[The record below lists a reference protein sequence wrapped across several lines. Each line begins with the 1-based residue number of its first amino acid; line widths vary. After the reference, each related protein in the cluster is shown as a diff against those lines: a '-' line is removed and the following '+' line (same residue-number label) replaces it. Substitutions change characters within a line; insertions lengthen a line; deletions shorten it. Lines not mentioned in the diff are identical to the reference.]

1 MARPGLRLCV
11 ESLGNLQS
19 ALCCHCGVSP
29 SCNIIFFSTCL
40 DSFINYLLI
49 FSGTGS
55 SLPSAGFS
63 LVVVSGGC
71 FLNVPHGLLIVVAS
85 LVVEHRLSSCGGQ
98 AWLVYSMKTPS
109 GPVMNPC
116 ALHQQADSHPSYHQR
131 SPSNC
136 LRFLQ
141 SPVSFK
147 L

>member
-1 MARPGLRLCV
+1 ML
-11 ESLGNLQS
+11 SN
-19 ALCCHCGVSP
+19 CGVGGD
-29 SCNIIFFSTCL
+29 FFFFWLCWVFVSVCGL
-40 DSFINYLLI
+40 
-49 FSGTGS
+49 
-55 SLPSAGFS
+55 S
-63 LVVVSGGC
+63 LVATSRGYSLIVV
-71 FLNVPHGLLIVVAS
+71 HGLLIVVAS